1 MLEISFSPFPER
13 KTERL
18 LLRSISMFD
27 AGTLFQIR
35 TMPELFS
42 YFGREPFKTIQESE
56 EHIALLLKNIE
67 KNEGVIWA
75 IAFKES
81 PETLIGTIGYWRL
94 LKEHFRAE
102 IGYML
107 HPGYWNRGIMK
118 EALKEVINY
127 AFNDTAIHSIEANID
142 PENIASGRLLESCG
156 FIVEGYFKENYYS
169 KGEFKDSKIYSLIK
183 GYPTAGIANV

>member
-13 KTERL
+13 TTERL
-18 LLRSISMFD
+18 LLRSISMTD
-27 AGTLFQIR
+27 AATLFQIR
-35 TMPELFS
+35 TMPELFT

-56 EHIALLLKNIE
+56 EHVALLLKNVA
-67 KNEGVIWA
+67 NNDGVIWA
-75 IAFKES
+75 IALKES

-94 LKEHFRAE
+94 MKEHFRAE

-118 EALKEVINY
+118 EALKEVIKY

-169 KGEFKDSKIYSLIK
+169 KGVFKDSKIYSLIK